1 MHISYTESAPTSEP
15 AKFGPYF
22 GCPYWNSSSD
32 QVLHSSSFLFGLG
45 LGLLCNWRLFIESY
59 NVTKFTGNLTSIC
72 YLWSLNFVTIN
83 ALIYNEQTRS
93 QMSEGTKRSRNPN
106 TIHTSSADNYDL
118 TLLVLQ
124 ILLMVCSKEVTKT
137 PQHKGLCV
145 CLKFRISDYW
155 IHQILREWKNLKLLF
170 VLNIECS
177 LV

>member
-106 TIHTSSADNYDL
+106 TNKNYYHELNCITKETL
-118 TLLVLQ
+118 T
-124 ILLMVCSKEVTKT
+124 TKT
-137 PQHKGLCV
+137 R
-145 CLKFRISDYW
+145 LKW
-155 IHQILREWKNLKLLF
+155 
-170 VLNIECS
+170 S
-177 LV
+177 LVAEEFILHQLITMT